1 MDLGNIISVTA
12 TLQNPAINRYAFG
25 EPAVYGNVDN
35 ANIPV
40 GTNTWRFATATA
52 LTDLLVAAVDGGPE
66 FTVSHPVYQAA
77 EIVCS
82 QSPRP
87 QTFKVLCGRS
97 NVTQI
102 GTFTVPVVAAPD
114 TIDVTFRC
122 ENPAVA
128 GTIIEETVSIN
139 GTGVANNDAA
149 NLLIALNATAV
160 GLAGSPITFANPG
173 APSATITFTSTAAND
188 VFWVDD
194 IHNMTYVDSTADRGI
209 AAELNAILA
218 ADADWYELIPADAF
232 GAAELQLISVWANG
246 ATLKY
251 CSIQTQDD
259 VVFAGTGIF
268 DTLTGLNHTKTTG
281 IATRHGMDEY
291 RNAASS
297 ARFLPLDPGTYQR
310 AFKSLTGCTP
320 DTFTTAELTAIFAD
334 FGNVYTGVE
343 IGGVTI
349 VQGDLQRG
357 YCFGTTESYAD
368 TYRLIDATVVE
379 IQQRVFSA
387 LRAADKIPMTD
398 PGLSVIRGAIKEAVK
413 SFGPLAYDIETI
425 VVNVPY
431 AADITAADRAARTV
445 RGITASA
452 RLAGAINRANIS
464 LTLSF

>member
-25 EPAVYGNVDN
+25 EPAIYARVLP
-35 ANIPV
+35 AIIPL
-40 GTNTWRFATATA
+40 TSRSRRYATATA
-52 LTDLLVAAVDGGPE
+52 LTDMLADGFVASDPA
-66 FTVSHPVYQAA
+66 YIAA
-77 EIVCS
+77 SIICS

-87 QTFKVLCGRS
+87 QTFKVLAGRS
-97 NVTQI
+97 DF
-102 GTFTVPVVAAPD
+102 TFTGTLVVPVVPTTD
-114 TIDVTFRC
+114 TIDITIRG

-128 GTIIEETVSIN
+128 GTILEETVSMA
-139 GTGVANNDAA
+139 GTGNANDDAA
-149 NLLIALNATAV
+149 SLLILLQATGFDPGTV
-160 GLAGSPITFANPG
+160 VFANPG
-173 APSATITFTSTAAND
+173 APSPNITITGAAVND
-188 VFWVDD
+188 LCYVDD
-194 IHNMTYVDSTADRGI
+194 LHNLTWTDGTADRGI
-209 AAELNAILA
+209 NAELTAILA

-232 GAAELQLISVWANG
+232 GAAELQLISVWANA

-268 DTLTGLNHTKTTG
+268 NTLTGLNHTKTTG

-320 DTFTTAELTAIFAD
+320 DTFTTAELALIFAD

-357 YCFGTTESYAD
+357 YCFGTVESYSD

-413 SFGPLAYDIETI
+413 SFGPLAYDFETI